1 MNCPYCD
8 ETINALAK
16 FCPKCGLP
24 LKDDATVMGA
34 YVSDDGPNWMLI
46 GGGAAAIVAIAMSIG
61 FLSSQSGKAAPA
73 QQVTVGRPGQPAAAP
88 VFAVPVASFGMT
100 PSMSQPAMNVN
111 AANSMTNTKPRWAYV
126 PPPTPAVQPKWQ
138 APMVVEAPRT
148 MVLTSPTVFRRPP
161 VVQIAKSNEPAL
173 PAVPPSEFML
183 LTAPAQPAY
192 IESTPEAA
200 LNSEISRREA
210 TGVWVYDPVQERWAL
225 RPEAKRRS
233 NGTVRR
239 PGGPAAPSNGFVPAQ
254 PPLQPVEAPGPI
266 E

>member
-34 YVSDDGPNWMLI
+34 YVSDDGPNWTLI

-61 FLSSQSGKAAPA
+61 FLSSQGNKPAPA
-73 QQVTVGRPGQPAAAP
+73 QQATVGRPGQPAAAP
-88 VFAVPVASFGMT
+88 IFATPVAAYNLNPNAGLS
-100 PSMSQPAMNVN
+100 SMNVN

-126 PPPTPAVQPKWQ
+126 PPPTPPVQANWQ
-138 APMVVEAPRT
+138 APMVVEPPRT
-148 MVLTSPTVFRRPP
+148 MVLTSPTVFRRAP
-161 VVQIAKSNEPAL
+161 VVQIAKSNEPAV
-173 PAVPPSEFML
+173 PVIPPSELTL
-183 LTAPAQPAY
+183 LTTPAAPAY
-192 IESTPEAA
+192 VESTPEAA
-200 LNSEISRREA
+200 LNSEIARREA
-210 TGVWVYDPVQERWAL
+210 AGVWVYDPVQERWAL

-233 NGTVRR
+233 TGTVRR
-239 PGGPAAPSNGFVPAQ
+239 PPAPSNGYVPA
-254 PPLQPVEAPGPI
+254 PPPPAPVENPGPI

>member
-61 FLSSQSGKAAPA
+61 FLSSQSGKPAPA
-73 QQVTVGRPGQPAAAP
+73 QQVTVARPGQPVAAP
-88 VFAVPVASFGMT
+88 VFATPAFGLNPNPNLGM
-100 PSMSQPAMNVN
+100 PSMNVN
-111 AANSMTNTKPRWAYV
+111 AANSMTNTKPRWAYT
-126 PPPTPAVQPKWQ
+126 PPATPPVAQPRWQ
-138 APMVVEAPRT
+138 APMVVEAPRHL
-148 MVLTSPTVFRRPP
+148 VLTSPGVFHRPP
-161 VVQIAKSNEPAL
+161 VVQVAKSNEPAL
-173 PAVPPSEFML
+173 PAIPPSELTL
-183 LTAPAQPAY
+183 LMTPAAPAY
-192 IESTPEAA
+192 MESTPEAA
-200 LNSEISRREA
+200 LNSEIARREA

-225 RPEAKRRS
+225 RPEVKRRS
-233 NGTVRR
+233 PGTVRR
-239 PGGPAAPSNGFVPAQ
+239 PAPPSTGFSPAP
-254 PPLQPVEAPGPI
+254 PPLAPVENPGPI